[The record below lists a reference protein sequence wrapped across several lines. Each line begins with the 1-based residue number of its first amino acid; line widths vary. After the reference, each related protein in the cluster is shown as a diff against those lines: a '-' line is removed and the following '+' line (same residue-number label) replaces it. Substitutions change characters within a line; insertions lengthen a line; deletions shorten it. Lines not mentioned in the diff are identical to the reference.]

1 MSFRNGR
8 YLRSPLQMVGFY
20 LGWVESALVGALW
33 AIRFLDHWTRTLLII
48 VLCFVA
54 AGFAVAVVFV
64 LIYLA
69 VRQPHFLF
77 NPSDYAPSV
86 QPLLFD
92 DRTPRLTVEPNVT
105 KIELPPFPGEIREIP
120 ENPQDR

>member
-1 MSFRNGR
+1 
-8 YLRSPLQMVGFY
+8 MVGFY
-20 LGWVESALVGALW
+20 LAWVESALAVGLW
-33 AIRFLDHWTRTLLII
+33 AIRGLEHWTRTLLII
-48 VLCFVA
+48 VLCLVA
-54 AGFAVAVVFV
+54 VGFAVAVVFV

-86 QPLLFD
+86 QPLLFGE
-92 DRTPRLTVEPNVT
+92 RTPTLKVEPNVQ
-105 KIELPPFPGEIREIP
+105 IELPPAGEIP